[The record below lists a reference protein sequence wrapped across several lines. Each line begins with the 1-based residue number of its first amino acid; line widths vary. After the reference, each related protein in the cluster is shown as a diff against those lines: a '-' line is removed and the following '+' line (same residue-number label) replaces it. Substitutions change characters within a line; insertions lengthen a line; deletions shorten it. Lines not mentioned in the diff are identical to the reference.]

1 MIGEGET
8 VKLGVSGLNLKQ
20 ASRQAGRRVGRQA
33 SKAKA
38 LKGNRPERRLDPGLA
53 QNSGPEAQGT
63 PASTLEAI
71 FPSSRPSCLTLQMA
85 ACPVHTTNPVQR

>member
-1 MIGEGET
+1 MLAQEEGSSWGAG
-8 VKLGVSGLNLKQ
+8 LGMGSLREVRHHPLP
-20 ASRQAGRRVGRQA
+20 
-33 SKAKA
+33 KAKA